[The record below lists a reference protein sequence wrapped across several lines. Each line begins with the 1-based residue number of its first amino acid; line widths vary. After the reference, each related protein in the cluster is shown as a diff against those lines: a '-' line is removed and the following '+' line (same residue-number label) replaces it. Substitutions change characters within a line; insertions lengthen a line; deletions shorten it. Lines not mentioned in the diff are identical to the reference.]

1 MAHDTHAATDHHDGE
16 AHPHPALPPVT
27 DEAPDSPMWLPA
39 AGLALLTIL
48 VLFALFR
55 AASGGD
61 EAVEGEAVEGE
72 VVEGEVVEGE
82 AAAGEAAPAV
92 IRAGEPGAVPAPAA
106 PH

>member
-1 MAHDTHAATDHHDGE
+1 MAHDTHAATDQHDGE

-48 VLFALFR
+48 VLFAMFR
-55 AASGGD
+55 AASNAD
-61 EAVEGEAVEGE
+61 E

-82 AAAGEAAPAV
+82 AAAVEAAPAEGV

>member
-48 VLFALFR
+48 VLFAMFR

-61 EAVEGEAVEGE
+61 AEAVEGEAVEGE
-72 VVEGEVVEGE
+72 AV
-82 AAAGEAAPAV
+82 EAAPAEGV

>member
-48 VLFALFR
+48 VLFAMFR
-55 AASGGD
+55 AASNAD
-61 EAVEGEAVEGE
+61 
-72 VVEGEVVEGE
+72 EVVEGE
-82 AAAGEAAPAV
+82 AAAVEVAPAEGV